1 LPPCPEFPNYGSQLR
16 FFFLLDLFKQNLTL
30 PIFYSLIILPD
41 TNASPCIQHSLDLVS
56 RQQIFVKKSVAVLLN
71 KGFLASANK
80 ISAQGQDS
88 FTIDAHSLKIR
99 FVPEIP

>member
-1 LPPCPEFPNYGSQLR
+1 
-16 FFFLLDLFKQNLTL
+16 
-30 PIFYSLIILPD
+30 
-41 TNASPCIQHSLDLVS
+41 
-56 RQQIFVKKSVAVLLN
+56 VKKSVAVLLN
-71 KGFLASANK
+71 KGFLATANK